1 MERKQFVETLLS
13 DTISTA
19 VTWIDHL
26 EYDEDRELV
35 AIVCD
40 NGHRYYANGAC
51 DSNRAVIQD
60 VMKEV
65 VRH

>member
-19 VTWIDHL
+19 VSWIDHL

-40 NGHRYYANGAC
+40 NGHGYYANVAC
-51 DSNRAVIQD
+51 DSNRAVVQD

>member
-19 VTWIDHL
+19 TPWIDHL
-26 EYDEDRELV
+26 EYDENNELV
-35 AIVCD
+35 VIVCD
-40 NGHRYYANGAC
+40 NGHKYYANVAC
-51 DSNRAVIQD
+51 DSNKAVIED

-65 VRH
+65 MRH